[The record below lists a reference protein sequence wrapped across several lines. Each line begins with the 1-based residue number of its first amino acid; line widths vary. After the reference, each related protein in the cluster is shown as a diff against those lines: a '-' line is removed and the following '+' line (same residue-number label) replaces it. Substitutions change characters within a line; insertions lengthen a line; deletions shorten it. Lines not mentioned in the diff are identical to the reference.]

1 MEAHKFWL
9 LCCTLTVTTV
19 VALSG
24 FSNHA
29 NGSRY
34 LTRTEFLL
42 LPNAIELLASL
53 NLARDDS
60 KVTEND
66 PDPSVCG
73 NLPSHYEGYLLHV
86 SLETKSGCNCAITDG
101 NLVTQ
106 PSSPN
111 ASLFSMGFAIDGCRI
126 FPNAIPNANASAP
139 LDSQSASDPGQEI
152 HCLDPHYKSPSE
164 VFAGLCNA
172 DNSILPYRSSLSLFG
187 LNKSKSDPGVAFQ
200 CPCDYSASAP
210 CLVWDPFDT
219 EFDCAEC
226 PQPCDSTFCILDCS
240 VYGLGLAITTTGPEG
255 VSYELAMFAAKVN
268 ATF

>member
-1 MEAHKFWL
+1 MVVQSLGWLFW
-9 LCCTLTVTTV
+9 CTLTVTTV

-86 SLETKSGCNCAITDG
+86 SLETKSGCSCAITDG

-126 FPNAIPNANASAP
+126 FPNAIPNADASAP

-152 HCLDPHYKSPSE
+152 HS
-164 VFAGLCNA
+164 
-172 DNSILPYRSSLSLFG
+172 SILTINLPQKFLQGFATQTTPFSRTALLCPSL
-187 LNKSKSDPGVAFQ
+187 V
-200 CPCDYSASAP
+200 
-210 CLVWDPFDT
+210 
-219 EFDCAEC
+219 
-226 PQPCDSTFCILDCS
+226 
-240 VYGLGLAITTTGPEG
+240 
-255 VSYELAMFAAKVN
+255 
-268 ATF
+268 

>member
-9 LCCTLTVTTV
+9 LWCTLTVTTV

-42 LPNAIELLASL
+42 LPNAIDLLASL

-111 ASLFSMGFAIDGCRI
+111 ASLFSMGFAIDGCRSSPMQ
-126 FPNAIPNANASAP
+126 FPMRMRPRLSTRRAHQI
-139 LDSQSASDPGQEI
+139 LDKKFIA
-152 HCLDPHYKSPSE
+152 
-164 VFAGLCNA
+164 
-172 DNSILPYRSSLSLFG
+172 SILTTNLPQKFLQGFATQTTQSSHTALLCPSL
-187 LNKSKSDPGVAFQ
+187 V
-200 CPCDYSASAP
+200 
-210 CLVWDPFDT
+210 
-219 EFDCAEC
+219 
-226 PQPCDSTFCILDCS
+226 
-240 VYGLGLAITTTGPEG
+240 
-255 VSYELAMFAAKVN
+255 
-268 ATF
+268 